1 MQKKRQS
8 LGQWRRNTTADTL
21 FQIPFCPLEK
31 YNDDDDDE
39 TAEYWNDSSIYAF
52 DAELSDVTAVVPVTD
67 VEMQVEEE
75 GGVVEEAQEE
85 EEEEEVDSGAASAVS
100 AT

>member
-1 MQKKRQS
+1 M
-8 LGQWRRNTTADTL
+8 
-21 FQIPFCPLEK
+21 EK
-31 YNDDDDDE
+31 YNDDDDDDDE

-75 GGVVEEAQEE
+75 GGVAEEA
-85 EEEEEVDSGAASAVS
+85 EEEEEVDRGAASAVS

>member
-1 MQKKRQS
+1 M
-8 LGQWRRNTTADTL
+8 
-21 FQIPFCPLEK
+21 EK
-31 YNDDDDDE
+31 YNDDDDNE

-85 EEEEEVDSGAASAVS
+85 EEEEVDSGAASAVFS
-100 AT
+100 FFTNISFCSSFSIFTRKPIVIL